1 MCSCC
6 PQHAAKMGKKSL
18 RAKKWFGRGG
28 HQRYAGRPV
37 DVDLLNT
44 ATRASERV
52 PDVTFEV
59 TKRVPGKKKVVEA
72 GTFTRA
78 SEETLRQRR
87 IVSVAGRFKG
97 GGASSG
103 SGSQAHREAPARLF
117 DRVELEDM
125 EAHREKLV
133 AELVKQKSWTVGGA
147 GLASNKELM
156 DRLEATKIELTD
168 ETRPRAI
175 SVALANARAAI
186 NAIPSHR
193 ESYHTPSSYDDIDTM
208 TDYELNVT
216 VALVALRETVVLD
229 NNDRADF
236 GEYLDGLGLRDRPAG
251 PEFVMETI
259 VSWHRLRKHWPRMRR
274 RICSFC
280 GKRCDP
286 SEPRLLVCGGCGEGR
301 GVARYCSEACQRE
314 HWPEH
319 QKSCMRYHEYT
330 GKAHGLI
337 ETKAHR
343 MALQTYLNEN
353 RAEGWNVT
361 TDHILRAALKNEI
374 EMREA

>member
-1 MCSCC
+1 M
-6 PQHAAKMGKKSL
+6 
-18 RAKKWFGRGG
+18 
-28 HQRYAGRPV
+28 
-37 DVDLLNT
+37 
-44 ATRASERV
+44 
-52 PDVTFEV
+52 
-59 TKRVPGKKKVVEA
+59 EA

-97 GGASSG
+97 GASGG

-117 DRVELEDM
+117 DRVELKDM

-133 AELVKQKSWTVGGA
+133 AELAKQKSWTVGGA
-147 GLASNKELM
+147 ALASNKELM

-216 VALVALRETVVLD
+216 VALVALRETVVLN

-259 VSWHRLRKHWPRMRR
+259 ASWHRLRKHWPRMRR
-274 RICSFC
+274 RICSYC
-280 GKRCDP
+280 GKRSDP

-301 GVARYCSEACQRE
+301 GVGRYCSVACQRD

-319 QKSCMRYHEYT
+319 QKKCSMFHATPHTMLRNKSGRDSFLNGCMESI
-330 GKAHGLI
+330 KNGLTL
-337 ETKAHR
+337 E
-343 MALQTYLNEN
+343 
-353 RAEGWNVT
+353 
-361 TDHILRAALKNEI
+361 
-374 EMREA
+374 EAVEDRLCKSML

>member
-1 MCSCC
+1 
-6 PQHAAKMGKKSL
+6 MGKKSL

-37 DVDLLNT
+37 DADLLNT
-44 ATRASERV
+44 TTRASERV

-59 TKRVPGKKKVVEA
+59 TKRAPGRRKVVEA

-87 IVSVAGRFKG
+87 IVSAAGRFKG
-97 GGASSG
+97 GGAPGG
-103 SGSQAHREAPARLF
+103 SGSKAHREAPARLF
-117 DRVELEDM
+117 DRVELKDM

-193 ESYHTPSSYDDIDTM
+193 ESSVCTSTCASSALPYRTPSGDTRTMTDDIDTM

-216 VALVALRETVVLD
+216 VALVALRETVVLN

-259 VSWHRLRKHWPRMRR
+259 ASWHRLRKHWPRMRR
-274 RICSFC
+274 RICSYC
-280 GKRCDP
+280 GKRSDP

-301 GVARYCSEACQRE
+301 GVGRYCSVACQRD

-319 QKSCMRYHEYT
+319 QKKCSMFHATPHTMLRNKSGRDSFLNGCMESI
-330 GKAHGLI
+330 KNGLTL
-337 ETKAHR
+337 E
-343 MALQTYLNEN
+343 
-353 RAEGWNVT
+353 
-361 TDHILRAALKNEI
+361 
-374 EMREA
+374 EAVEDRLCKSML